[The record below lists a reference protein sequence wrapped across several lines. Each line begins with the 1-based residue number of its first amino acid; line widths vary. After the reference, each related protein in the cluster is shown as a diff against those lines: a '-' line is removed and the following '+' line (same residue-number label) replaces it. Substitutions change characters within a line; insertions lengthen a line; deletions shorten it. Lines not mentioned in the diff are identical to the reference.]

1 MYGYFYGTIITYDFT
16 AIPVFIIVPE
26 LSIVIMDQKQMPPK
40 DPELE
45 PTHIRTCIMLLAAHL

>member
-45 PTHIRTCIMLLAAHL
+45 PILIMYYALA

>member
-1 MYGYFYGTIITYDFT
+1 MEQLPTCDFKP
-16 AIPVFIIVPE
+16 IPIFIIVPE

-45 PTHIRTCIMLLAAHL
+45 PTHIHTKSCIMLLAALL